1 MPKFTIPAGA
11 KFLPMPQV
19 MPTGGNQQIANID
32 PGFWF
37 SPLAPVKPM
46 APANQRPRQWG
57 YQPGAN
63 LIWQPKGDEFLGFWI
78 LREFADSC
86 DLFKLVL
93 ATVLD
98 RLCAMK
104 WEIRVIAQP
113 GEPQKH
119 LQQRQATDPRVAALR
134 KFLLKPDGITPWSKW
149 LRAWF
154 EDVLVLDAGVIW
166 KVRDLRGRIAS
177 LRYIDGA
184 TINRC
189 IDEQGFTPMP
199 PSVAYQQVLY
209 GIPAFDFTT
218 DELTYTMRNPR
229 TWKRYGQGCVEQNLT
244 HIGIALR
251 RQQFVSD
258 YYCYSEDTEVLT
270 RNRGWQKFTDL
281 CGTEELATRRIT
293 SGEFEWQAPTEP
305 IFRKRFDGSM
315 YHFKNRSLDLVVN
328 ENHRMLIDRTPR
340 LLGLGK
346 PQPKQEAVIEAS
358 ALAAIKGSGIAIP
371 QTSCWTGQE
380 IQEREW
386 HDDRGR
392 VGGGEREGVHMTG
405 DQYCAF
411 MGMYL
416 AEGWTGGNANPGR
429 ISIAQP
435 KDGRG
440 SWDLYRDLL
449 RDIFGPTVYEQ
460 ERGFEI
466 TRRALAQWLGDF
478 GGAEC
483 KYIPEDIRESSPR
496 QLEIFWR
503 YYYAGDGAA
512 TGDDGGARQ
521 VFTVSRR
528 LADHLTEIIQKMG
541 SCQTTWT
548 RPAGK
553 ARVGKRVITQNEGYL
568 ITRGYRKA
576 TCQWKAE
583 LVEYHGDVVCATVP
597 NSFLYVRRN
606 GKAAWCGN
614 TSGNI
619 PEAMCFLPSDL
630 PIDRVKEIQDWFDSV
645 LAGDLAKRRRL
656 TFLPGYGSSNAN
668 TKPNVIFPKETLLK
682 DPLDEWLFQ
691 MFCYNLG
698 TTPQAMLRMMN
709 RATAQQSAESSEEE
723 GLEPKA
729 NDIAEV
735 MNGIIQVDMGFDDC
749 EFAWVQ
755 RREVDALKQM
765 QIDTGYVN
773 AGIKVRNESRVE
785 QGLDAYP
792 SPEMDKPMITTASG
806 VVPVDAADNLQQMK
820 DKAEAT
826 APPES
831 DDDEP
836 PKGKKNPKP
845 KPAKKVSGAATDSA
859 ASIDPSHATMVTR
872 EAQSRIEKVLQ
883 KVFRRQREKA
893 VEDSKRLMKL
903 RKDDDPK
910 KTPDQIADE
919 LYAAIVSEFNA
930 SVPETSAALESATL
944 EGVSRGILQ
953 IEISDAAL
961 IGEVNSVAR
970 DWAHERAA
978 ELVGRKYDDEGNLVD
993 NPNAQ
998 WAISDTTRNELR
1010 QLVEDAFS
1018 EETPVSALAD
1028 AIQTAG
1034 AFSDARATMIA
1045 RTEVVRSQIQG
1056 NFAIWKASGLVKS
1069 VKWQIGDDDPCPL
1082 CEENDDEVRPLGDAF
1097 SNGWTMPQVHPNC
1110 SCVIYAVEFN
1120 E

>member
-1 MPKFTIPAGA
+1 
-11 KFLPMPQV
+11 

-86 DLFKLVL
+86 DLLRLVL
-93 ATVLD
+93 ETVKD

-104 WEIRVIAQP
+104 WEIRLIAKP
-113 GEPQKH
+113 GETQKN
-119 LQQRQATDPRVAALR
+119 LQARQTSDPRIAAIR
-134 KFLLKPDGITPWSKW
+134 QFFLKPDGINAWSKW
-149 LRAWF
+149 LRMF
-154 EDVLVLDAGVIW
+154 LEDVLVIDAGAIY
-166 KVRDLRGRIAS
+166 KERDLKGKIAS
-177 LRYIDGA
+177 LRVIDGA

-189 IDEQGFTPMP
+189 ITDQGFTPMS

-209 GIPAFDFTT
+209 GIPAFDLTT
-218 DELTYTMRNPR
+218 DDMTYVMRNPR
-229 TWKRYGQGCVEQNLT
+229 TWKRYGFSPVEQNLT

-251 RQQFVSD
+251 RQQFLSD
-258 YYCYSEDTEVLT
+258 YY
-270 RNRGWQKFTDL
+270 
-281 CGTEELATRRIT
+281 
-293 SGEFEWQAPTEP
+293 
-305 IFRKRFDGSM
+305 
-315 YHFKNRSLDLVVN
+315 
-328 ENHRMLIDRTPR
+328 
-340 LLGLGK
+340 
-346 PQPKQEAVIEAS
+346 
-358 ALAAIKGSGIAIP
+358 
-371 QTSCWTGQE
+371 
-380 IQEREW
+380 
-386 HDDRGR
+386 
-392 VGGGEREGVHMTG
+392 
-405 DQYCAF
+405 
-411 MGMYL
+411 
-416 AEGWTGGNANPGR
+416 
-429 ISIAQP
+429 
-435 KDGRG
+435 
-440 SWDLYRDLL
+440 
-449 RDIFGPTVYEQ
+449 
-460 ERGFEI
+460 
-466 TRRALAQWLGDF
+466 
-478 GGAEC
+478 
-483 KYIPEDIRESSPR
+483 
-496 QLEIFWR
+496 
-503 YYYAGDGAA
+503 
-512 TGDDGGARQ
+512 
-521 VFTVSRR
+521 
-528 LADHLTEIIQKMG
+528 
-541 SCQTTWT
+541 
-548 RPAGK
+548 
-553 ARVGKRVITQNEGYL
+553 
-568 ITRGYRKA
+568 
-576 TCQWKAE
+576 
-583 LVEYHGDVVCATVP
+583 
-597 NSFLYVRRN
+597 
-606 GKAAWCGN
+606 

-668 TKPNVIFPKETLLK
+668 TKPNVIFPKEALLK

-755 RREVDALKQM
+755 RREVDAQKQM
-765 QIDTGYVN
+765 EIDTGYVG
-773 AGIKVRNESRVE
+773 AGIISRNQSRE
-785 QGLDAYP
+785 NMGLDPDP
-792 SPEMDKPMITTASG
+792 SPEADKLMVTTPTG
-806 VVPVDAADNLQQMK
+806 LVPVDSADQLQQLK
-820 DKAEAT
+820 DRTEAT
-826 APPES
+826 QPPES
-831 DDDEP
+831 DDNQP
-836 PKGKKNPKP
+836 PKGKKKPKP
-845 KPAKKVSGAATDSA
+845 KPAKKVSGAATDGA

-883 KVFRRQREKA
+883 KVFRHQREKA

-910 KTPDQIADE
+910 KTPEQIADE
-919 LYAAIVSEFNA
+919 LYAAIVSEFTA
-930 SVPETSAALESATL
+930 SVPETSAALESAAL

-978 ELVGRKYDDEGNLVD
+978 ELVGRKYDAEGNLVD

-1010 QLVEDAFS
+1010 QLVEDTFT
-1018 EETPVSALAD
+1018 EEAPVSALAD

-1034 AFSDARATMIA
+1034 AFSDARATMVA
-1045 RTEVVRSQIQG
+1045 RTEVVRAQTQG
-1056 NFAIWKASGLVKS
+1056 NWEIWKSSGLIKTVR
-1069 VKWQIGDDDPCPL
+1069 WQVGDDDPCPL
-1082 CEENDDEVRPLGDAF
+1082 CEENDDEIRPFGEAF
-1097 SNGWTMPQVHPNC
+1097 PSGALMPQVHPNC
-1110 SCVIYAVEFN
+1110 ACILVADSFN